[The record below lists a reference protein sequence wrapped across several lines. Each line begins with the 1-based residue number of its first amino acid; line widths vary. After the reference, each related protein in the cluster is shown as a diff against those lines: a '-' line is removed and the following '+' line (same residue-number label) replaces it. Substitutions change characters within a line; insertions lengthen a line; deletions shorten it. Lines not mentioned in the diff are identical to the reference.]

1 MRFTENECN
10 PKHLSPLMLAFVG
23 DTVYDLFVRET
34 LLTECPRPVKKLHA
48 LAVNEVSAVA
58 QARKIN
64 AILDTLTEEET
75 DIFKRGR
82 NAHTGHVPK
91 SADVVTYH
99 NATGLEALF
108 GYLYLMGDIKRLRE
122 IFEAIHN
129 L

>member
-1 MRFTENECN
+1 MRFTENSCD
-10 PKHLSPLMLAFVG
+10 PKQLSPLMLAFVG

-34 LLTECPRPVKKLHA
+34 LLTECPRPVKKLHS

-64 AILDTLTEEET
+64 AISDTLTEEET

-91 SADVVTYH
+91 STDVVTYH

-108 GYLYLMGDIKRLRE
+108 GYLYLKGNIERLRE

>member
-1 MRFTENECN
+1 MRFTDNKCDPEN
-10 PKHLSPLMLAFVG
+10 LSPLMLAFIG

-48 LAVNEVSAVA
+48 LAVEEVSASA
-58 QARKIN
+58 QARKIKE
-64 AILDTLTEEET
+64 ILHLLTEEET

-99 NATGLEALF
+99 HATGLETLF
-108 GYLYLMGDIKRLRE
+108 GYLYLKGNIERLKELFEE
-122 IFEAIHN
+122 IHKI
-129 L
+129 

>member
-1 MRFTENECN
+1 MRFTDKNCD
-10 PKHLSPLMLAFVG
+10 PKLLSPLMLAFIG

-34 LLTECPRPVKKLHA
+34 LLCECPRPVKKLHA
-48 LAVNEVSAVA
+48 LAVEEVSAVA

-64 AILDTLTEEET
+64 AVLDKLTEEET

-108 GYLYLMGDIKRLRE
+108 GYLYLKDDKERLRE
-122 IFEAIHN
+122 LFLMIHN